1 MPALTFLGAKGGVGV
16 SLIATNLGL
25 LLAQRG
31 QCLLLD
37 LHPQTG
43 IDDLLLDLTPERS
56 WADLLP
62 VAEELTPRHLELAA
76 TAHSAGLRLLAA
88 PQQPPAQPEKVER
101 LLRALSRSADW
112 LLVDAPPPGDPLT
125 AAALALCDALLLVS
139 TPDPPAL
146 RVAHCLARDLPA
158 PLRGRTGLVLNQ
170 IDRGHPVPP
179 AELAAAVGLPLL
191 AALPPDPE
199 AVGNQV
205 HFGRPVALD
214 GRATLAREVA
224 RLASRLFAALAPR
237 PRSGEAPAPAGAPG
251 ETWEVIS

>member
-1 MPALTFLGAKGGVGV
+1 MPVVTLLGAKGGVGV

-43 IDDLLLDLTPERS
+43 ADDLLLDLSPERS

-76 TAHSAGLRLLAA
+76 TLHPTGLRLLAA

-125 AAALALCDALLLVS
+125 AAALAACDALLLVT

-146 RVAHCLARDLPA
+146 RAAHRLAEGLSA
-158 PLRGRTGLVLNQ
+158 PLRARTALVLNQ
-170 IDRGHPVPP
+170 VGRDHPVPP
-179 AELAAAVGLPLL
+179 TELATAVGLPLL

-205 HFGRPVALD
+205 HFGRALALD

-224 RLASRLFAALAPR
+224 RLASRLVSALAPR
-237 PRSGEAPAPAGAPG
+237 QQSGEAPVAADAP